1 MIEVHN
7 NFNSCHMKR
16 FLLILIAMLAVL
28 PIVAA
33 EKSYT
38 LTSPDGRVSATVNVG
53 EKLTYSVGFDGK
65 SILAPSQIALHLLDG
80 EVLGEG
86 DRLAQ
91 RKTASIDKVV
101 VPQVY
106 FRTQITDRYNE
117 LILSFREG
125 YAVEF
130 RAYDEGVVYRF
141 RTARKE
147 DYTVVNEVAEFRF
160 AEPAKAWIAYNNLS
174 AEKKDRYMTSFEN
187 TYTRCDLSQVD
198 AKQLA
203 FSPVLVECMGVKV
216 CIAESDVEAYPGM
229 FLCNPDGANA
239 LVGHFAPLPRRV
251 VEGGHNKLQGIVRE
265 RESYIAKCKGK
276 RTMPWRIILVTDQ
289 DRLLAANDMVYRLAS
304 PSRVE
309 DPSWIV
315 PGKVAWEWWNY
326 WGVNGVDFVT
336 GVNNPTYKAYI
347 DFASKNKI
355 KYVILD
361 EGWAVKYANDL
372 MQVVPEINLPE
383 LVKYA
388 EERGVDLILWAGY
401 NAFNRD
407 IEGICAHYSKM
418 GIKGFKIDFMDR
430 DDAAMVDFHYRVAE
444 AAARHK
450 MLVDFHGTY
459 KPTGLNRTYPNV
471 INFEAVFGL
480 EQVKWGKPSINLVE
494 YDVTMPFIRML
505 AGPIDYTQ
513 GAMRNASKRNYRPVY
528 REPMSQGTRC
538 HQLAEYVV
546 FFSPLSMLCDSPSQY
561 EREPQC
567 LNYISK
573 IPTTWDETV
582 VLDGKVGEYIVTVRR
597 SGNKWYVGALTSWT
611 PREMTVDLT
620 PILGTSGEFKAE
632 VYQDGANAAERAS
645 DYRYE
650 NISIPADRKLSVKM
664 ASGGGYAAIIS
675 PR

>member
-1 MIEVHN
+1 
-7 NFNSCHMKR
+7 
-16 FLLILIAMLAVL
+16 
-28 PIVAA
+28 
-33 EKSYT
+33 
-38 LTSPDGRVSATVNVG
+38 
-53 EKLTYSVGFDGK
+53 
-65 SILAPSQIALHLLDG
+65 
-80 EVLGEG
+80 
-86 DRLAQ
+86 
-91 RKTASIDKVV
+91 
-101 VPQVY
+101 
-106 FRTQITDRYNE
+106 
-117 LILSFREG
+117 
-125 YAVEF
+125 
-130 RAYDEGVVYRF
+130 
-141 RTARKE
+141 
-147 DYTVVNEVAEFRF
+147 
-160 AEPAKAWIAYNNLS
+160 
-174 AEKKDRYMTSFEN
+174 
-187 TYTRCDLSQVD
+187 
-198 AKQLA
+198 
-203 FSPVLVECMGVKV
+203 
-216 CIAESDVEAYPGM
+216 
-229 FLCNPDGANA
+229 
-239 LVGHFAPLPRRV
+239 
-251 VEGGHNKLQGIVRE
+251 
-265 RESYIAKCKGK
+265 
-276 RTMPWRIILVTDQ
+276 
-289 DRLLAANDMVYRLAS
+289 
-304 PSRVE
+304 
-309 DPSWIV
+309 
-315 PGKVAWEWWNY
+315 
-326 WGVNGVDFVT
+326 
-336 GVNNPTYKAYI
+336 
-347 DFASKNKI
+347 
-355 KYVILD
+355 
-361 EGWAVKYANDL
+361 
-372 MQVVPEINLPE
+372 MQVVPEIDLAE

-388 EERGVDLILWAGY
+388 KERGVDLILWAGY

-480 EQVKWGKPSINLVE
+480 EQMKWSKPSVNLVE

-582 VLDGKVGEYIVTVRR
+582 VLDGKVGEYIVTARR

-611 PREMTVDLT
+611 PREMTIDLT

-632 VYQDGANAAERAS
+632 VYKDGANAAERAS

-664 ASGGGYAAIIS
+664 APGGGYAAIVS
-675 PR
+675 LR